1 MAWCTTIWVHFSWYS
16 TTCVYFCILQTPASN
31 IHWSLSSWKFKYH
44 HPKLEVT
51 FTWSPSKLEELFTV
65 ATQWCLGHGY
75 LSRGFW
81 VNVLF
86 RVGCD
91 LKCSTRV
98 GQVFLVAPGAFPSLC
113 QLLCVLH
120 SEQMPLMH
128 SDTHTHTH
136 TCITPSSPLDLATV
150 LLKHQAKHQ
159 IGEGASWCPFSAVNC
174 VPTSFWLSVLYWI
187 RPIFAGNCAKC

>member
-1 MAWCTTIWVHFSWYS
+1 MGIW
-16 TTCVYFCILQTPASN
+16 PAGFESM
-31 IHWSLSSWKFKYH
+31 SS
-44 HPKLEVT
+44 V
-51 FTWSPSKLEELFTV
+51 
-65 ATQWCLGHGY
+65 C
-75 LSRGFW
+75 
-81 VNVLF
+81 
-86 RVGCD
+86 VGCD

-128 SDTHTHTH
+128 SDTHTHMH
-136 TCITPSSPLDLATV
+136 TCITPSCPLDLATV
-150 LLKHQAKHQ
+150 LLKQLAKHQ

-187 RPIFAGNCAKC
+187 RPVFAGNCAKCWEYKFEQNIAPPSGGSLSGKGGDYINK